1 MSFLDEPNGFEGE
14 RNVGFSRNVLKYGL
28 VTIASVFISSLLMSA
43 AALSAS
49 PAIQL
54 IVLIAICGG
63 FVSIWVRQISEHR
76 DKELRGFISFERAF
90 IITLLSMT
98 LTGLALGTFQ
108 YVYLNF
114 IAPHELENV
123 LEQAK
128 TWMTHSSVATADKL
142 DEQFDNVRAT
152 MHSPR
157 LILQF
162 TTSVIFCGSIIS
174 VIMAAVLKKS
184 RPHS

>member
-1 MSFLDEPNGFEGE
+1 MAFLDDPNDFEGE
-14 RNVGFSRNVLKYGL
+14 KNVGFSKNVLKYGFI
-28 VTIASVFISSLLMSA
+28 TIALVFLSSLL
-43 AALSAS
+43 LSLTAMTGIV
-49 PAIQL
+49 AIQL
-54 IVLIAICGG
+54 MALIAVCGA
-63 FVSIWVRQISEHR
+63 FVMVWVRQISEHR

-98 LTGLALGTFQ
+98 ITGLALGTFQ

-128 TWMTHSSVATADKL
+128 SWLENGAITADKL
-142 DEQFDNVRAT
+142 EENMDNVRAT
-152 MHSPR
+152 MKSPR

-162 TTSVIFCGSIIS
+162 TITIIFCGSLIA
-174 VIMAAVLKKS
+174 VIMAAILKKS
-184 RPHS
+184 KNN